1 MPSFWGRF
9 SQRLGTVNELDIPP
23 SSSSTLLKIQADV
36 VNMSVFSAQVHP
48 GRALG
53 FLVLGAS
60 LHEIITRIKAEPQRF
75 PKLDLIYEPA
85 APVDEPVI
93 LNLPSNGV
101 RLRFDGPQQRLR
113 LIEVLDFT
121 KNKLTYNDR
130 EVLRSGGTSSPGLSS
145 TGNLSGPTFRHI
157 YKSLVGPTFPG
168 EYIEP
173 EPGDETG
180 MGLYVLSYPGIAFSF
195 PIHSSSWSPGKDVVS
210 LLSSSASQPASS
222 MAIFSGES
230 WPEARDHIYT
240 QALQP
245 LKTFAPL
252 TKSREP
258 VADEVSL
265 IRLYGGGQLE
275 LVRPSTTPFWIL
287 LGETTPQELVAELG
301 PPDAIYRKNDQKMS
315 IHKART
321 ASSTGRRPA
330 STDLRDDSTDTDQSS
345 AHTATDDSEDDSG
358 DGEVVGNVSGE
369 CFYNYFY
376 HGFDVLVS
384 TPTLPSQLPPSK
396 ADSQKPTNK
405 IIPTDATPRLVATK
419 VIMHGNVP
427 GSYPFNR
434 HRRCRWEI
442 EYLSSKPKSPIIN
455 SETAFSIIESSLHN
469 EWKSIYSNVEEA
481 KQRQRGM
488 VLNRDWGDSPGSSCE
503 LLGGWE
509 DSVGGKRSAGRED
522 EKGLGNTTL
531 FGFPGLVFEVLKN
544 GTVSGVTVF

>member
-1 MPSFWGRF
+1 MSPLT
-9 SQRLGTVNELDIPP
+9 SQRTKTDSI
-23 SSSSTLLKIQADV
+23 SS
-36 VNMSVFSAQVHP
+36 
-48 GRALG
+48 
-53 FLVLGAS
+53 VLGAS

-75 PKLDLIYEPA
+75 PKLDLTYEPT

-93 LNLPSNGV
+93 LSLPSNGI

-130 EVLRSGGTSSPGLSS
+130 EVLRSGGPASPNI
-145 TGNLSGPTFRHI
+145 TGTGHLTGPTFRHI
-157 YKSLVGPTFPG
+157 YKSLIGPTFPG
-168 EYIEP
+168 EYIKP
-173 EPGDETG
+173 DADDETG
-180 MGLYVLSYPGIAFSF
+180 MGLYVLSYPGVAFSF
-195 PIHSSSWSPGKDVVS
+195 PIPQSSWSPGKDVVS

-230 WPEARDHIYT
+230 WPEARDHLFT
-240 QALQP
+240 QTLEP

-258 VADEVSL
+258 VADEIGLV
-265 IRLYGGGQLE
+265 RLYGAGRLE
-275 LVRPSTTPFWIL
+275 LVHRFNNTPFYIF
-287 LGETTPQELVAELG
+287 LGETTPQELVAALG

-321 ASSTGRRPA
+321 ASSPGRRPA

-345 AHTATDDSEDDSG
+345 AHTATDDSDDDSG
-358 DGEVVGNVSGE
+358 EGEAAGNVTGE

-384 TPTLPSQLPPSK
+384 TPTPPSQLPPSK
-396 ADSQKPTNK
+396 VSPQKENQR
-405 IIPTDATPRLVATK
+405 IIPQDATPRLVATK
-419 VIMHGNVP
+419 VILHGNVP

-442 EYLSSKPKSPIIN
+442 EYLSPKSKSKAIIIN
-455 SETAFSIIESSLHN
+455 SETPFPTIENSLYN

-509 DSVGGKRSAGRED
+509 DGLDGKRNGGKDD